1 LAASGQPAR
10 SIEVLAAIRPML
22 DVGSLGDDQFDR
34 FSVEVASFEPE

>member
-1 LAASGQPAR
+1 
-10 SIEVLAAIRPML
+10 ML